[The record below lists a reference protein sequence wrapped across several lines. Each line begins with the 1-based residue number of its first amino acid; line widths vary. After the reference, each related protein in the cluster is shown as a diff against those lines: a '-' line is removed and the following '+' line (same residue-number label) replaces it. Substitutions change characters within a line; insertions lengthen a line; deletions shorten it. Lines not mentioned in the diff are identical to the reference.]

1 MMNRDKL
8 VAIRNG
14 MVIVLQEAIRR
25 GNKGNPQLYNETI
38 LKINDMDGYRAE
50 RLLEEMEINGETY
63 NNDNPVV
70 LVYEG
75 DRLILTIYRDKND
88 SLFALEVDIDDLLTQ
103 AELDLKY
110 SDAWTFEAMMDM
122 LMGKAVEPI

>member
-1 MMNRDKL
+1 MNRDKL

>member
-38 LKINDMDGYRAE
+38 LKIASMDGYRAE

-75 DRLILTIYRDKND
+75 DKLILTIYRDKND
-88 SLFALEVDIDDLLTQ
+88 SLFALEVNIDDLLTQ
-103 AELDLKY
+103 AELDMKY

-122 LMGKAVEPI
+122 LMGRAVEPI

>member
-25 GNKGNPQLYNETI
+25 GNRGNYSLYNETV
-38 LKINDMDGYRAE
+38 LKIRDMEGYKVE
-50 RLLEEMEINGETY
+50 RLQDEMQIDGETY
-63 NNDNPVV
+63 NNDDMVV
-70 LVYEG
+70 LIYENDKLLMTVYKSKI
-75 DRLILTIYRDKND
+75 DDMT
-88 SLFALEVDIDDLLTQ
+88 ALEVDIDDLLTQ

-122 LMGKAVEPI
+122 LTGRTVEPI

>member
-1 MMNRDKL
+1 MNRDKL

-38 LKINDMDGYRAE
+38 LKIASMDGYRAE

-75 DRLILTIYRDKND
+75 DKLILTIYRDKND
-88 SLFALEVDIDDLLTQ
+88 SLFALEVNIDDLLTQ
-103 AELDLKY
+103 AELDMKY

-122 LMGKAVEPI
+122 LMGRAVEPI